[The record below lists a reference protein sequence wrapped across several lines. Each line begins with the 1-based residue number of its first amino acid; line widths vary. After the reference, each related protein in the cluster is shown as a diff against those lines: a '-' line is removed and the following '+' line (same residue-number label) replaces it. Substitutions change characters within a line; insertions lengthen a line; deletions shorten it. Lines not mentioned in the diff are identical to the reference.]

1 MPSSRAHNI
10 LIIILSS
17 ICMLLL
23 LIYLLGYRVDVLWIK
38 ISRSYPEMTT
48 LLPYGIVLLE
58 KTNSF
63 SVGDIVV
70 GTSVLVSK
78 ESIGSI
84 EVSGELIQ
92 VRSCYTIIKMFR
104 EDSMLIASGKSDLPF
119 VTEGGGTILCRV
131 APNGTCVY
139 PQESYKVVKINGH
152 PVRIGIIPGDL
163 LSAAHFLEK
172 VNYLWAYTAPFVIFI
187 ILVLL
192 LFSLIMIF
200 RLKKGYEELRRE
212 IEEMRM
218 MKTLL
223 ES

>member
-1 MPSSRAHNI
+1 
-10 LIIILSS
+10 
-17 ICMLLL
+17 MLLL

-70 GTSVLVSK
+70 GTSSIPK
-78 ESIGSI
+78 ESI
-84 EVSGELIQ
+84 EVSGEFIQ

-104 EDSMLIASGKSDLPF
+104 EDSMLIAGGKSDLPF
-119 VTEGGGTILCRV
+119 VTEGEGTILCRV
-131 APNGTCVY
+131 APNGTCIY
-139 PQESYKVVKINGH
+139 PESYKVVKINGH
-152 PVRIGIIPGDL
+152 PVRIRIIPGDL
-163 LSAAHFLEK
+163 ISAAHFLEK
-172 VNYLWAYTAPFVIFI
+172 INYLWAYTAPFII
-187 ILVLL
+187 CAILVLL

-212 IEEMRM
+212 IEAIRI

>member
-1 MPSSRAHNI
+1 
-10 LIIILSS
+10 
-17 ICMLLL
+17 MLLL

-63 SVGDIVV
+63 SVGDVVV
-70 GTSVLVSK
+70 GTSVLVPK
-78 ESIGSI
+78 ESI
-84 EVSGELIQ
+84 EVSDELIQ

-131 APNGTCVY
+131 APNGTCIY
-139 PQESYKVVKINGH
+139 PQESYKVVKINNH
-152 PVRIGIIPGDL
+152 PVRIRIIPGDL
-163 LSAAHFLEK
+163 ISAVHFLEK
-172 VNYLWAYTAPFVIFI
+172 INYLWAYTAPFIIFI

-212 IEEMRM
+212 IEGMRM

>member
-1 MPSSRAHNI
+1 
-10 LIIILSS
+10 
-17 ICMLLL
+17 MLLL
-23 LIYLLGYRVDVLWIK
+23 LIYLLGYRIDVLWIK

-63 SVGDIVV
+63 SVGDVVV
-70 GTSVLVSK
+70 GTSVLITPK
-78 ESIGSI
+78 EFIESI
-84 EVSGELIQ
+84 EVSGEFIQ

-119 VTEGGGTILCRV
+119 VTEGEGTILCKV
-131 APNGTCVY
+131 APNGTCIY
-139 PQESYKVVKINGH
+139 PHESYKVVKINGH
-152 PVRIGIIPGDL
+152 PVRIRIIPGDL

-172 VNYLWAYTAPFVIFI
+172 VNYLWAYTAPFIIFI

-192 LFSLIMIF
+192 FFSLIMIF

-212 IEEMRM
+212 IEGMRM